1 MIHSLITQ
9 VITRF
14 SCIILIKN
22 SKIHNTKYIIT
33 NKLTQ
38 MSTQGCMLYSVL
50 YNNVY
55 RLQKIKEKKI
65 KPKEEINGG

>member
-55 RLQKIKEKKI
+55 RL
-65 KPKEEINGG
+65 